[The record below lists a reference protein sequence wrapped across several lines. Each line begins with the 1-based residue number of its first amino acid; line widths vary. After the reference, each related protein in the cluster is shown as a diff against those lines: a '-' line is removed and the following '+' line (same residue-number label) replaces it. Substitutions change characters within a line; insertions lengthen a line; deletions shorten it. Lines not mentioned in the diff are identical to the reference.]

1 MPKGQ
6 AYQDP
11 LRLGG
16 RGADCLGEGFYA
28 LDRFDIDKSAVTRT
42 MVILSVMRSVWNV

>member
-1 MPKGQ
+1 MPKRQ

-16 RGADCLGEGFYA
+16 RGADLLGESFDA
-28 LDRFDIDKSAVTRT
+28 LDCFDIDKSTVTRAAQP
-42 MVILSVMRSVWNV
+42 VSRVFLGA